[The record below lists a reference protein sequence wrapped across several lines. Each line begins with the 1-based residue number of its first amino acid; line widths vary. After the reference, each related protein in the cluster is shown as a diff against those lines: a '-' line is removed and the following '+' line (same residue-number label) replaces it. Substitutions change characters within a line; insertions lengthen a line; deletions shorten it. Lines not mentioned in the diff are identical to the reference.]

1 MEQIE
6 LDDNKVIKKRYRI
19 RRTGQLGGSL
29 ETTIPREAF
38 EREAR
43 RLGMGVEEAVSKL
56 DAVWRFNNFHG
67 LHLSFEKKEFA
78 ARALATETI
87 AEYVSKRRKL
97 EEAIHSKQGKTG
109 LEEGSPSRVV
119 KATSRRVDA
128 E

>member
-1 MEQIE
+1 MDTES
-6 LDDNKVIKKRYRI
+6 LVVRI
-19 RRTGQLGGSL
+19 RIKDRRVWADFK
-29 ETTIPREAF
+29 REAF
-38 EREAR
+38 LQRKP
-43 RLGMGVEEAVSKL
+43 VEDL
-56 DAVWRFNNFHG
+56 
-67 LHLSFEKKEFA
+67 A
-78 ARALATETI
+78 AGTI